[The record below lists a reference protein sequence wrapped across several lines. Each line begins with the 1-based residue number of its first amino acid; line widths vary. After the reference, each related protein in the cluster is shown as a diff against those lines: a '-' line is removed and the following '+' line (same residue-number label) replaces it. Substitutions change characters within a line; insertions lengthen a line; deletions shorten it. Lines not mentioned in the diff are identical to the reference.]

1 VLPPGPSEPAALQ
14 TVEWIVRPTALLRRA
29 QARYGEPFTLRTA
42 YWDAPL
48 VLVSDPR
55 EIERVFKAPP
65 EVLVG
70 GEGAAFLE
78 PFVGPTS
85 VLLTHG
91 EDHLRRRRQAL
102 PPLHGDA
109 LRSWAATMAE
119 IAHAELDT
127 WTPGTPV
134 ETLPRMQALT
144 LEVMLRVVF
153 GSRDDAL
160 RDALRAPLDM
170 TQSTPRLIAMSLVQ
184 RELPGTPFARFVRAV
199 RQMDA
204 VLAERLRT
212 PAPGSVLAMLADSG
226 ATPRELRDQVVT
238 LLAAGHE
245 TTATALA
252 WALERLARHPRPLTA
267 DAEID
272 ATVKEVLRVRSVLSI
287 ASRKVREPY
296 EVAGHTLPPG
306 VYVGACL
313 YLAHR
318 RADVWPDPTAF
329 RPERFEAGAPEPYS
343 WVPFGGGT
351 RRCLGASFASLEMRE
366 VLRAVASRFT
376 LRPDRPQGERMR
388 RRSITLAPARG
399 GVVIPDALA

>member
-1 VLPPGPSEPAALQ
+1 M
-14 TVEWIVRPTALLRRA
+14 
-29 QARYGEPFTLRTA
+29 
-42 YWDAPL
+42 
-48 VLVSDPR
+48 LVSDPR

-102 PPLHGDA
+102 PPLHGEA
-109 LRSWAATMAE
+109 LRAWTATMAE

-127 WTPGTPV
+127 WTPGRPLR
-134 ETLPRMQALT
+134 TLPRMQALT

-160 RDALRAPLDM
+160 RDALRAPLDL
-170 TQSTPRLIAMSLVQ
+170 TQSTPRLIAMSLLQ
-184 RELPGTPFARFVRAV
+184 RDVPGTPFARFVRAV
-199 RQMDA
+199 RHLDA
-204 VLAERLRT
+204 VLAERLAA
-212 PAPGSVLAMLADSG
+212 PAPGSVLALLAESG
-226 ATPRELRDQVVT
+226 ASPRELRDQVVT

-252 WALERLARHPRPLTA
+252 WALERLARHPQPLDT
-267 DAEID
+267 DARLD
-272 ATVKEVLRVRSVLSI
+272 ATVKEVLRVRPVLSI

-296 EVAGHTLPPG
+296 AVGGHTVPPG
-306 VYVGACL
+306 AYVGACL

-318 RADVWPDPTAF
+318 RAGVWPDPTAF
-329 RPERFEAGAPEPYS
+329 RPERFLDGAPEPYA

-351 RRCLGASFASLEMRE
+351 RRCLGASFAALEMRE
-366 VLRAVASRFT
+366 VLRAVAERFT
-376 LRPDRPQGERMR
+376 LRPDRPAGERMR

-399 GVVIPDALA
+399 GTVVPDPLA